1 MSGGGPAAIVCGF
14 SDLAAGLGG
23 LAWELGGRGGLVLN
37 GNEVQKAEVGIWPE
51 GEGVR
56 LEMHTKGAEVEATLV
71 PSPGTVELR
80 ALGGAEPPGGALEAA
95 ICTATIR
102 SRGWGRTLQ
111 CPGHLSRW
119 AADPLGGAGRFRHL
133 AVEAAERSLLLLC
146 SLGAPGDESHGEEE
160 AAAWL
165 LEPEGGAVTFG
176 EALLSTQYDEA
187 GRQTRAGLELWPE
200 GEEQTA
206 RAAATRAAGTRLGG
220 TEPADPG
227 MTAALLRFST
237 EGADGLGSYLIWR
250 G

>member
-37 GNEVQKAEVGIWPE
+37 GNEVQEAEVGIAPQ
-51 GEGVR
+51 GDGVR
-56 LEMHTKGAEVEATLV
+56 LEMRTKDAEVEATLV
-71 PSPGTVELR
+71 PTPGTVKPR
-80 ALGGAEPPGGALEAA
+80 SPGGAEPPGGALEAA

-119 AADPLGGAGRFRHL
+119 ASDPLGDAGRFRHL

-146 SLGAPGDESHGEEE
+146 SRGAPGAEHHSQEE

-165 LEPEGGAVTFG
+165 LDPEGGVVTFG

-220 TEPADPG
+220 TEPADQG
-227 MTAALLRFST
+227 VTAALLRCST
-237 EGADGLGSYLIWR
+237 EGTEGLGSYLIWR